1 MDKHYAHTKVLI
13 INMCCRM
20 LDSRVDRPAGSFSC
34 REPRLIA
41 L

>member
-1 MDKHYAHTKVLI
+1 MDTHAAFTFTLY
-13 INMCCRM
+13 MCCRM